1 MDQNYSLPE
10 FLAHAIALEREAQER
25 YLELAD
31 MMEAHLNLD
40 TSKVFR
46 DMARFS
52 KLHGDEIAERA
63 KHVELRKLNSWEFRW
78 RVPHEVGDDD
88 GVHYLMTPYH
98 ALKYARENE
107 IRGMEYYRAAAEQS
121 QDQEVR
127 RLGNEFAEEE
137 KEHVEALD
145 RWIAV
150 TPRPSTGWMEDADPA
165 QAQ

>member
-1 MDQNYSLPE
+1 MNYSLPE

-40 TSKVFR
+40 TAKVFR
-46 DMARFS
+46 DMVHFS
-52 KLHGDEIAERA
+52 KLHGDEIVERA

-78 RVPHEVGDDD
+78 RISHEVGDDD

-107 IRGMEYYRAAAEQS
+107 VRGRDYYRAAAEKS
-121 QDQEVR
+121 QDAEVR

-137 KEHVEALD
+137 QEHVEALD
-145 RWIAV
+145 RLIEK
-150 TPRPSTGWMEDADPA
+150 TPRPSTSWMEDSDSA